1 MYSRAE
7 IRRKFKILHQARVLK
22 QIDSRIF
29 SLQKR
34 LKTSKS
40 YEFDD
45 VMVNDGL
52 YSALMEYNLLCDKQI
67 IATIIS
73 SMTFVSFFIGAAI
86 SGMVS
91 DKFGR

>member
-1 MYSRAE
+1 MSNFLSQVSLIQCEAYC
-7 IRRKFKILHQARVLK
+7 IQA
-22 QIDSRIF
+22 Q
-29 SLQKR
+29 
-34 LKTSKS
+34 KS

-45 VMVNDGL
+45 AMVNDGL

>member
-1 MYSRAE
+1 MSCPE
-7 IRRKFKILHQARVLK
+7 IQPI
-22 QIDSRIF
+22 
-29 SLQKR
+29 
-34 LKTSKS
+34 KS

-45 VMVNDGL
+45 MMVSDGL